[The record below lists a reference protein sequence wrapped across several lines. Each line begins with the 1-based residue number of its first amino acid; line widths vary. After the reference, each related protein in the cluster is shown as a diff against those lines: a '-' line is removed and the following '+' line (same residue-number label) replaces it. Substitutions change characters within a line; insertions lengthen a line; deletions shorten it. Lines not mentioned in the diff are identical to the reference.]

1 LWNGASLGCFDV
13 VSNPEFLRE
22 GTGVTDF
29 LFADRI
35 VIGADSPR
43 AAKVMRDIY
52 KPLTSGTYA
61 RSADPIPMP
70 DNARTPTP
78 LIVTSAKSAELIKH
92 ASNSFLAMKISFI
105 NAVAEMCERVGAD
118 IEQVCAGIG
127 SDSRIGAKFLRPGIG
142 YGGSCFSK
150 DLLAFRSVAREY
162 GFDLP
167 LLTEVMR
174 INEQQRERF
183 IHKLRRVLWNVR
195 GKRIGVLGLA
205 FKGGTDDLR
214 ESPAIAITQ
223 RLVEEGCDLVAYDP
237 AAMEHARKL
246 LPRQVRYAE
255 HAYEAAEDADALLIL
270 TDWDEF
276 AELDL
281 KRLRGAMR
289 HPVLIDGRNLFSPEK
304 MAALGFRYVSVGR
317 TEKEPE
323 QVLSGLSTAM
333 LKAS

>member
-1 LWNGASLGCFDV
+1 
-13 VSNPEFLRE
+13 
-22 GTGVTDF
+22 
-29 LFADRI
+29 
-35 VIGADSPR
+35 
-43 AAKVMRDIY
+43 
-52 KPLTSGTYA
+52 
-61 RSADPIPMP
+61 
-70 DNARTPTP
+70 
-78 LIVTSAKSAELIKH
+78 
-92 ASNSFLAMKISFI
+92 
-105 NAVAEMCERVGAD
+105 MCERVGAD
-118 IEQVCAGIG
+118 IEEVCAGIG

-142 YGGSCFSK
+142 YGGSCFPK

-183 IHKLRRVLWNVR
+183 VHKVRRVLWNFR

-214 ESPAIAITQ
+214 ESPAIAIAQ
-223 RLVEEGCDLVAYDP
+223 RLAEEGCELIAYDP

-246 LPRQVRYAE
+246 FPKHVQFADN
-255 HAYEAAEDADALLIL
+255 AYDAADDTDALLIL

-281 KRLRGAMR
+281 KRLRVAMR
-289 HPVLIDGRNLFSPEK
+289 HPVLVDGRNLFSPEE
-304 MAALGFRYVSVGR
+304 MAQLGIRYVSVGR
-317 TEKEPE
+317 AEKEPE
-323 QVLSGLSTAM
+323 QVLSGLSAAM